1 MRAGLR
7 IDVDTHEGMRD
18 GVPRLLETLG
28 RRRIRATFYVAMG
41 PDNSGRAVFG
51 ALFRRGFLSKMLRTK
66 AVSTYGWRTILS
78 GTLLPARPV
87 GSSRPDLMKRI
98 AGEGHEVGP
107 HSWDHRR
114 WQDKLDRLRP
124 EAVRGDFA
132 MAVEALHKATG
143 GDVVTSAAPA
153 WLTNSD
159 GLLYQEEFGLT
170 FASDCRG
177 SSPFYPRT
185 GGRDLVT
192 LQLPAS
198 LPTLD
203 EKLGAG
209 CEAPGDYYAQV
220 AELLGGANDAGAY
233 HVLTV
238 HAETEGRGAAG
249 EFERFLE
256 ETSERHE
263 WAPLG
268 ELAREWRAK
277 APRCEMTRGSVPGR
291 HGEVSTQGRAV
302 LDAAPAANGDER

>member
-159 GLLYQEEFGLT
+159 GLLYQ
-170 FASDCRG
+170 
-177 SSPFYPRT
+177 
-185 GGRDLVT
+185 
-192 LQLPAS
+192 
-198 LPTLD
+198 
-203 EKLGAG
+203 
-209 CEAPGDYYAQV
+209 
-220 AELLGGANDAGAY
+220 
-233 HVLTV
+233 
-238 HAETEGRGAAG
+238 
-249 EFERFLE
+249 
-256 ETSERHE
+256 
-263 WAPLG
+263 
-268 ELAREWRAK
+268 
-277 APRCEMTRGSVPGR
+277 
-291 HGEVSTQGRAV
+291 
-302 LDAAPAANGDER
+302 